1 MIEPLAVRRRDLEA
15 YAVALGDVCVEVFE
29 DAVSI
34 IWKGSAY
41 KPWDGPYDFLP
52 GLSDLD
58 IHVYRTSPVLN
69 PWSARRR
76 IFRELGSPPGN
87 TPLQLMVIDVGNLPE
102 PWSLFHGG
110 YRVLHGDAPPV
121 PATTPDEVRRRDR
134 EDLANARRQ
143 AETVAAGVV
152 DRPDDQLWSY
162 LVRTRWMYPS
172 MLNRTATAAG
182 LDPVDTWTMNRTA
195 LLDAVASIESLDPVR
210 HAVISYFEAA
220 LTAGAVPGN
229 GLAAELALRAG
240 HALLLES
247 ADWYEHHG
255 G

>member
-1 MIEPLAVRRRDLEA
+1 MEPLAVRRSDLEE
-15 YAVALGDVCVEVFE
+15 YAVALGEVCAEVFD
-29 DAVSI
+29 DAISI

-58 IHVYRTSPVLN
+58 VHVYRSSPVLN

-87 TPLQLMVIDVGNLPE
+87 TPLQLMVIDVDRLPD

-110 YRVLHGDAPPV
+110 FRVLQGEEPPV
-121 PATTPDEVRRRDR
+121 PATSPDEVRARDRRDL
-134 EDLANARRQ
+134 EGAAAQ
-143 AETVAAGVV
+143 AESVAAGVI
-152 DRPDDQLWSY
+152 DRPDDQLWAY
-162 LVRTRWMYPS
+162 LVRVRWMFPS
-172 MLNRTATAAG
+172 MLNRCATAAG
-182 LDPVDTWTMNRTA
+182 LDPVAVWTMNRTS
-195 LLDAVASIESLDPVR
+195 LLDAVAGVGALTPVR
-210 HAVISYFEAA
+210 DAVLSYFEAA

-240 HALLLES
+240 HALLLE
-247 ADWYEHHG
+247 ADGWYRRRDG
-255 G
+255 

>member
-1 MIEPLAVRRRDLEA
+1 MIEPLAVRRSDLEE
-15 YAVALGDVCVEVFE
+15 YAVALGSVCAEVFD
-29 DAVSI
+29 DAISI

-58 IHVYRTSPVLN
+58 VHVYRTAAVLN

-87 TPLQLMVIDVGNLPE
+87 TPLQLMVLDVNRLPD

-110 YRVLHGDAPPV
+110 YRVLEGDEPPV
-121 PATTPDEVRRRDR
+121 AATAPGEITARDMR
-134 EDLANARRQ
+134 DLGGAAAQ
-143 AETVAAGVV
+143 AESVAAGVI
-152 DRPDDQLWSY
+152 DRPDDQLWAY
-162 LVRTRWMYPS
+162 LVRTRWMFPS
-172 MLNRTATAAG
+172 TLNRCATVAG
-182 LDPVDTWTMNRTA
+182 LDPVGVWTMNRTS
-195 LLDAVASIESLDPVR
+195 LLEAVAGVGELTPVRDAVL
-210 HAVISYFEAA
+210 SYFEAA

-240 HALLLES
+240 HALLLE
-247 ADWYEHHG
+247 ADAWFTRRTG
-255 G
+255 